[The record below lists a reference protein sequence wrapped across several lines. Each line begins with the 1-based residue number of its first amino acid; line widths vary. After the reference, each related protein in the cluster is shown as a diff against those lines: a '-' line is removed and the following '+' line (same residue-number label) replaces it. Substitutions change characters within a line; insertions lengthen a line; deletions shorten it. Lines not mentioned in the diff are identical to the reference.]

1 MQSKASSFRARTFFI
16 TGAVFLGIVL
26 LAFVMSLICSPYD
39 PNATSAREILLP
51 PSGAHLFGTDN
62 FGRDVFSRILDASK
76 YTIFI
81 SIAGVAIALFLGVL
95 SGLPAGYF
103 GGFQDR
109 VIMLFNNSIMC
120 FPGILLALVAVAVF
134 GPSMFNVVWALG
146 LVFAPTFA
154 RVCRAGAMELKT
166 RDFIM
171 HAKVMR
177 VKPVRIMYSH
187 ILPNLMPQLLPAT
200 VIGLANMTLFESGM
214 SYLGLGVQPPDASF
228 GKMLADCKAYVL
240 TAPWLVIFPSL
251 MLIFYILGLYF
262 LSEGIRVSYSGRSDS

>member
-103 GGFQDR
+103 GGFPDR

-154 RVCRAGAMELKT
+154 RVCRAGAMDERLHNACEG
-166 RDFIM
+166 
-171 HAKVMR
+171 HARKACQDNVFA
-177 VKPVRIMYSH
+177 H
-187 ILPNLMPQLLPAT
+187 TA
-200 VIGLANMTLFESGM
+200 E
-214 SYLGLGVQPPDASF
+214 PDAAASSRDGHRS
-228 GKMLADCKAYVL
+228 GKHDAV
-240 TAPWLVIFPSL
+240 
-251 MLIFYILGLYF
+251 
-262 LSEGIRVSYSGRSDS
+262 